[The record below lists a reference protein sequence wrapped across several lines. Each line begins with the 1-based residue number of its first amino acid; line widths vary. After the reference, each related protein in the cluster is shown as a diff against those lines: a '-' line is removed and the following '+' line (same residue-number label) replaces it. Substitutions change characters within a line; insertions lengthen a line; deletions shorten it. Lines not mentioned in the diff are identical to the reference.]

1 MSIIA
6 RLHIDGHSK
15 EKEGLRVLSCNFG
28 FSQHV
33 DELGNKTGKVKSN
46 LINITIKGT
55 EDAEIVHWMFGVDTI
70 RNGRIEYSGF
80 TDSGARRKVFFQ
92 EALLVG
98 YSENF
103 NDQSDIILNL
113 VVAPREITIAGE
125 KFVSY
130 WSPGSIT

>member
-6 RLHIDGHSK
+6 RLHIEGHSK
-15 EKEGLRVLSCNFG
+15 ENEGLRVLSCNLG
-28 FSQHV
+28 FTQHV
-33 DELGNKTGKVKSN
+33 DELGKKSGKVKSN
-46 LINITIKGT
+46 LIDITIKGT
-55 EDAEIVHWMFGVDTI
+55 EDAEIVHWMFGNDTV

-80 TDSGARRKVFFQ
+80 TDSGARRKVFFK

-103 NDQSDIILNL
+103 NDQSEIILNL
-113 VVAPREITIAGE
+113 VIAPKEITIAGE

-130 WSPGSIT
+130 WTPGNV